1 MGYVIVGLLLFAGA
15 ALFGDKG
22 YTWLVA
28 LTGALAVC
36 YGVCIIVLRSRRKG
50 GAGPLSPPDEAGP
63 APRPRVG
70 RSRSPGAEIEAGS
83 GDPAPLA
90 PVVRGRQRGAGL

>member
-1 MGYVIVGLLLFAGA
+1 MGFVIVGLLLFAGA

-36 YGVCIIVLRSRRKG
+36 YGVCTIVLRGRRMG
-50 GAGPLSPPDEAGP
+50 RAVPLRPLDEAGP
-63 APRPRVG
+63 VPKQRVG
-70 RSRSPGAEIEAGS
+70 RSRPPDTEVETEP
-83 GDPAPLA
+83 GDPAP
-90 PVVRGRQRGAGL
+90 

>member
-1 MGYVIVGLLLFAGA
+1 MGFVIVGLLLFAGA

-36 YGVCIIVLRSRRKG
+36 CGVCTIVLRSRRKG
-50 GAGPLSPPDEAGP
+50 GAVPLRPLDEAGP
-63 APRPRVG
+63 APKQRVS
-70 RSRSPGAEIEAGS
+70 RSRPSGTEVEAEP
-83 GDPAPLA
+83 GDPAP
-90 PVVRGRQRGAGL
+90 

>member
-1 MGYVIVGLLLFAGA
+1 MGFVIVGLLLFAGA

-36 YGVCIIVLRSRRKG
+36 YGVCTIVLRSGRKV
-50 GAGPLSPPDEAGP
+50 GAAPMRPLDEAGS
-63 APRPRVG
+63 APKQRVG
-70 RSRSPGAEIEAGS
+70 RCRPPGTEVEVE
-83 GDPAPLA
+83 
-90 PVVRGRQRGAGL
+90 PVKTQPP

>member
-1 MGYVIVGLLLFAGA
+1 MGFVIVGLLLFAGA

-36 YGVCIIVLRSRRKG
+36 YGVCTIVLRSHRKR
-50 GAGPLSPPDEAGP
+50 GAVPLRPLDEAGP
-63 APRPRVG
+63 APKQRVG
-70 RSRSPGAEIEAGS
+70 RSHPPGTEVES
-83 GDPAPLA
+83 EPGDPAP
-90 PVVRGRQRGAGL
+90 

>member
-1 MGYVIVGLLLFAGA
+1 MGFVIVGLLLFAGA

-36 YGVCIIVLRSRRKG
+36 YGVCTIVLRSRGRR
-50 GAGPLSPPDEAGP
+50 GAGPLRPLDEAGP
-63 APRPRVG
+63 APKARVG
-70 RSRSPGAEIEAGS
+70 RSRPPGTEVEAEP
-83 GDPAPLA
+83 GDPAP
-90 PVVRGRQRGAGL
+90 